1 MSRNFGWVILTKLA
15 EATAAKNVED
25 LEHYLRQSSELPY
38 HGVHLPA
45 VIGAKKLNE
54 RLKEEYRVI
63 QNLVDAIAAREL
75 NGLLSA
81 IEVAE
86 GLGTF
91 VTDNAKL
98 NEAKGL
104 LDRIKAE
111 KKCKAELA
119 NALEKRNKTEL
130 ESLCEQA
137 ETLELIE
144 CAEYNQAVAVLDR
157 IAEEEEACGLL
168 QTVRRGACGY
178 LRRA

>member
-1 MSRNFGWVILTKLA
+1 MLA
-15 EATAAKNVED
+15 VEWGGD
-25 LEHYLRQSSELPY
+25 TSS
-38 HGVHLPA
+38 
-45 VIGAKKLNE
+45 
-54 RLKEEYRVI
+54 
-63 QNLVDAIAAREL
+63 
-75 NGLLSA
+75 
-81 IEVAE
+81 
-86 GLGTF
+86 LGTF